1 MYMHMRE
8 LTSIIAC
15 LGGTS
20 YWYIKI
26 SYLAYYY
33 MLISY
38 FLASLVY
45 YLVKRCLIPVIITSM
60 ILLLRIFHPRC
71 EKSSAMNYFIAFCAN
86 RKWSNL
92 FDIPHC
98 DGTVPHSYKYLTW
111 TWRWRIIWRYDL
123 FVVMTWVQKYWTQVS
138 SEGCSATLISLASSR
153 KHYI

>member
-1 MYMHMRE
+1 MCLCTHMRE

-45 YLVKRCLIPVIITSM
+45 YLVKRCLIPLIITSM

-71 EKSSAMNYFIAFCAN
+71 ENRLQWITLLHSARTGNGLTYSIFPTV
-86 RKWSNL
+86 RK
-92 FDIPHC
+92 FDISTLLDMSSKHKRQYV
-98 DGTVPHSYKYLTW
+98 T
-111 TWRWRIIWRYDL
+111 
-123 FVVMTWVQKYWTQVS
+123 FVQTMHGMSWSISICHMITNVCAHPGW
-138 SEGCSATLISLASSR
+138 EGN
-153 KHYI
+153 